1 MIFKHCAQGASQGK
15 TVALDLMEVDLADGQ
30 KRMSFFGV
38 TIGLVADVDIGSEA
52 LRCLGWM
59 RAYILVAMRILLP
72 KYYRVKVSYL
82 PLSLDAA
89 TGQPIPVSPKAQCLK
104 ITQNVAFE
112 WHFPS
117 ILDLLKLTCL
127 VTLFDRKLQV
137 FKNSPKWTIFGI

>member
-127 VTLFDRKLQV
+127 VTLFDRKL
-137 FKNSPKWTIFGI
+137 